1 MQFMSIQEFYN
12 KKIGRKLLFVTIVY
26 AIVMVLIYVF
36 IYLNKT
42 EQALKEDYALITKLD
57 NKITQGIRF
66 KRILENITVP
76 ERKDSEILATQFLDN
91 LKSRFPEI
99 NIEISNIQKEQ
110 KQLSYDITLKAET
123 LWNRVVDILSFLE
136 ETEYP
141 LIFIKS
147 VALSSKGNTTG
158 IDIKAHLKLFYQES
172 EKRT

>member
-1 MQFMSIQEFYN
+1 MSIQEFYN

-26 AIVMVLIYVF
+26 AIVMVLLYVF

-76 ERKDSEILATQFLDN
+76 ERKDSEILAAQFLDN

-158 IDIKAHLKLFYQES
+158 IDIKVHLKLFYQES